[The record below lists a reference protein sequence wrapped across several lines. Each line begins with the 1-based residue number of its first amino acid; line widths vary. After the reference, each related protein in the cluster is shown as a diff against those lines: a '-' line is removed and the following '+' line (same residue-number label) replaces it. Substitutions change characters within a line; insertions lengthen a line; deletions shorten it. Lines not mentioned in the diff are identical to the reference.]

1 LLIAGLSLLVLGASF
16 FEKGG
21 IGLAKAFGVSEAV
34 IGLTLLAFGTSLP
47 ELATSIVA
55 CVKKEGDIIAGNA
68 IGSSIFNVLAI
79 LGITAMYKPMTI
91 SGISFLDYAFMLG
104 SVVLCGLFIFKQLRI
119 GRIKGCVFIVIYG
132 VYITIILNR

>member
-1 LLIAGLSLLVLGASF
+1 M
-16 FEKGG
+16 
-21 IGLAKAFGVSEAV
+21 
-34 IGLTLLAFGTSLP
+34 P

-79 LGITAMYKPMTI
+79 LGITALYKPITI

-104 SVVLCGLFIFKQLRI
+104 SGLVV
-119 GRIKGCVFIVIYG
+119 
-132 VYITIILNR
+132 N